1 MLCRVSRLAAT
12 RLNSLARGVQTI
24 KSDIPWELRRPFQQ
38 VNRRRD
44 DKHEERLLPAI
55 PETLAPYVEAWVSSW
70 ERPAVRGGLVQLRSD
85 VWAMPLRPDIVHRVV
100 TWQRAGRRQ
109 GTAKTKSRAEVK
121 GGGRKPRPQKGQGRS
136 RQGSIRAPQWKGG
149 GNAHP
154 KRPRDWSYPLQRSV
168 VQLGLRVAL
177 SDKYRRGALLV
188 LDSAGLS
195 RPKTKDLLAQLRALG
210 LEPGPHRT
218 MIVCSNNVDSQ
229 RQLNLELASRALLGT
244 HVTTSSRATVYDL
257 VRNSVLAVTLDAVRE
272 LETRLGGSLDIAAWS
287 AAAPPPQMPPK
298 VVRL

>member
-1 MLCRVSRLAAT
+1 MLCRVTRLAAT

-136 RQGSIRAPQWKGG
+136 RQGSIRAPQWRGG
-149 GNAHP
+149 GKAHGARP
-154 KRPRDWSYPLQRSV
+154 KDWSYHLNAKVLAPPHCPWP
-168 VQLGLRVAL
+168 LRVH
-177 SDKYRRGALLV
+177 V
-188 LDSAGLS
+188 AG
-195 RPKTKDLLAQLRALG
+195 
-210 LEPGPHRT
+210 
-218 MIVCSNNVDSQ
+218 
-229 RQLNLELASRALLGT
+229 
-244 HVTTSSRATVYDL
+244 
-257 VRNSVLAVTLDAVRE
+257 
-272 LETRLGGSLDIAAWS
+272 
-287 AAAPPPQMPPK
+287 
-298 VVRL
+298 